1 MDSMQ
6 DAGKYDWAFGL
17 GFMYSYVLTVPHSVA
32 VNLAFPKQIA
42 LQGTIPDCKGGMHA
56 LAAMHFA
63 AGLSASFCSVVA
75 AACKDSLSQCCGVTM
90 QAGLSKYCRR
100 SNMPLTSDNKNSSK
114 QNMWPPALDEE
125 VKLAPVRPHGDAFL
139 APRKTP

>member
-42 LQGTIPDCKGGMHA
+42 LQGTIPGCKSGMCCHA
-56 LAAMHFA
+56 LPCSLLLGFQHHFA
-63 AGLSASFCSVVA
+63 VQWQLHAKTLCHNVVA
-75 AACKDSLSQCCGVTM
+75 
-90 QAGLSKYCRR
+90 
-100 SNMPLTSDNKNSSK
+100 
-114 QNMWPPALDEE
+114 
-125 VKLAPVRPHGDAFL
+125 
-139 APRKTP
+139 